1 MKDDFFSSVYLVFH
15 KTLMRN
21 LKTWQLYA
29 LLTATIVCGLAISG
43 SSFWCQE
50 IGGCSFG
57 RYEAKISLTDS
68 ESKDPIRNQNI
79 EIYTDYSG
87 SPIILS
93 RDRKTVTTDRNG
105 QVTVKFRRDSKYPL
119 AISTYIEKK
128 ETGRTFFIES
138 KYIQAKTTVSQEHI
152 ESYSLGDPKD
162 IVELNLRVD
171 N

>member
-1 MKDDFFSSVYLVFH
+1 
-15 KTLMRN
+15 MRN

-171 N
+171 NWFFF